1 MLDHWIMTLL
11 LYLIGT
17 LLGILVGS
25 FLLAGIT
32 FLYFSHQAD
41 PDRSPWAGVAVLV
54 LTFYAVG
61 IGGLLGGFIGGF
73 LVWYSINL

>member
-1 MLDHWIMTLL
+1 MTLL
-11 LYLIGT
+11 LYLISI
-17 LLGILVGS
+17 LLGITVGS
-25 FLLAGIT
+25 VLLASIT

-61 IGGLLGGFIGGF
+61 IGGLLGGLLGSF
-73 LVWYSINL
+73 LVWYSINS

>member
-1 MLDHWIMTLL
+1 MTLL
-11 LYLIGT
+11 LYLISI
-17 LLGILVGS
+17 LLGIAVGS
-25 FLLAGIT
+25 VLLASIT

-61 IGGLLGGFIGGF
+61 IGGLLGGLLGSF
-73 LVWYSINL
+73 LVWYPINS